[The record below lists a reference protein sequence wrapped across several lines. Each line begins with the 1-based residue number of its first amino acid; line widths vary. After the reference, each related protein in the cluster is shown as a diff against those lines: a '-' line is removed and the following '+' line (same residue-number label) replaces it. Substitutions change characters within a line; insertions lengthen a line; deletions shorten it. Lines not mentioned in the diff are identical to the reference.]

1 MIIISIIFFLLLSA
15 FFSGSEIAFVS
26 ANKLGIEVMKNKK
39 SRRGNILAKFYEKPS
54 EFLGTMLVGNNIAL
68 VIFTILMTKLIKP
81 SLVPII
87 GSDGAAT
94 LFSVTLII
102 TAVVL
107 LFGEFLP
114 KTLFRL
120 FSNDMLMALA
130 YPLRFFK
137 WMLAIPTWIM
147 TVLSDALLK
156 YILRQPTDQVENA
169 LTRVDLEHFIN
180 DKISEEEDIDKEI
193 LTNALNLRQTK
204 VRDCM
209 IPRTEIVHIEKTSSV
224 EEVLAVF
231 KSSRLSRVI
240 ITDGGIENAI
250 GYVHHQQL
258 LDNPKSIKK
267 LVLPI
272 TYVPEAMNV
281 QSLMYNFIKEESTI
295 ACVVDEFGGTAGLIT
310 LEDILEEIFGEI
322 EDEHDIEDNIE
333 HIINED
339 EYVFSGRLEIDYL
352 NEKYETLNIPEGEY
366 HTLSGYI
373 VMTSGSIPEK
383 NAKIQMD
390 GFDFILEEVSDTKI
404 EVVRLIKLYE
414 VEEEGKL

>member
-1 MIIISIIFFLLLSA
+1 MIIFSIIFFLLLSA

-39 SRRGNILAKFYEKPS
+39 SRRGTILARFYEKPAD
-54 EFLGTMLVGNNIAL
+54 FLGTMLVGNNIAL
-68 VIFTILMTKLIKP
+68 VIFTILMTKLITP
-81 SLVPII
+81 YLEPII
-87 GSDGAAT
+87 GSNGAT
-94 LFSVTLII
+94 VLLCVTLII
-102 TAVVL
+102 TLVVL

-137 WMLAIPTWIM
+137 WLLAIPTWIM

-156 YILRQPTDQVENA
+156 YVLRQPTDQVESA

-209 IPRTEIVHIEKTSSV
+209 IPRTEIVHIEKGASI
-224 EEVLAVF
+224 EEVLDTF
-231 KSSRLSRVI
+231 KESRLSRVI
-240 ITDGGIENAI
+240 ITDGGIENAV
-250 GYVHHQQL
+250 GYIHHQQL
-258 LDNPKSIKK
+258 LENPKSIKK
-267 LVLPI
+267 LVMPI

-281 QSLMYNFIKEESTI
+281 QSLMYNFIKGESTI

-322 EDEHDIEDNIE
+322 EDEHDREDNIE
-333 HIINED
+333 HVISED

-352 NEKYETLNIPEGEY
+352 NEKYENLNIPEGEY

-373 VMTSGSIPEK
+373 VMTSGSIPEQ

-404 EVVRLIKLYE
+404 DVVRVIKLYE

>member
-1 MIIISIIFFLLLSA
+1 MYL
-15 FFSGSEIAFVS
+15 
-26 ANKLGIEVMKNKK
+26 
-39 SRRGNILAKFYEKPS
+39 
-54 EFLGTMLVGNNIAL
+54 TMLVGNNIAL

-81 SLVPII
+81 SLIPIV
-87 GSDGAAT
+87 GSDGATT
-94 LFSVTLII
+94 LLCVTLII
-102 TAVVL
+102 TVVVL

-120 FSNDMLMALA
+120 FSNEMLMSLA

-137 WMLAIPTWIM
+137 WLLAIPTWIM
-147 TVLSDALLK
+147 TVLSDGLLK
-156 YILRQPTDQVENA
+156 YILRQPTDQVESA

-193 LTNALNLRQTK
+193 LTNALNLRETK

-209 IPRTEIVHIEKTSSV
+209 IPRTEIVHMEKGA
-224 EEVLAVF
+224 EIDEVLATF
-231 KSSRLSRVI
+231 RESRLSRVI
-240 ITDGGIENAI
+240 VTEGGIENAV
-250 GYVHHQQL
+250 GYIHHQQL

-267 LVLPI
+267 LVMPI
-272 TYVPEAMNV
+272 SYVPEAMNV
-281 QSLMYNFIKEESTI
+281 QSLMYKFIKEETTI

-333 HIINED
+333 HVISED

-373 VMTSGSIPEK
+373 VMTSGSIPEA

-404 EVVRLIKLYE
+404 EVVRVIKLYE
-414 VEEEGKL
+414 VEEGL

>member
-1 MIIISIIFFLLLSA
+1 MLIISIIIFLLLSA

-39 SRRGNILAKFYEKPS
+39 SRRGNILTKFYEKPS

-68 VIFTILMTKLIKP
+68 VIFTILMTQLIDP
-81 SLVPII
+81 ILEPII
-87 GSDGAAT
+87 GANGT
-94 LFSVTLII
+94 LLFCVTLII

-137 WMLAIPTWIM
+137 WFLTFPTWIM
-147 TVLSDALLK
+147 MVLSDALLK
-156 YILRQPTDQVENA
+156 YVLRQPTDQVESA

-209 IPRTEIVHIEKTSSV
+209 IPRTEIVHIEKSATID
-224 EEVLAVF
+224 EVLAIF
-231 KSSRLSRVI
+231 KESRLSRVI
-240 ITDGGIENAI
+240 ITDGGIENAV
-250 GYVHHQQL
+250 GYIHHQQL
-258 LDNPKSIKK
+258 LDNPKSIRK
-267 LVLPI
+267 LVMPI
-272 TYVPEAMNV
+272 SYVPEAMNV
-281 QSLMYNFIKEESTI
+281 QSLMYNFIKEETTI

-322 EDEHDIEDNIE
+322 EDEHDIEDNLEQVID
-333 HIINED
+333 ED

-352 NEKYETLNIPEGEY
+352 NEKYPSLNFPEGEY

-373 VMTSGSIPEK
+373 VMTSGSIPK
-383 NAKIQMD
+383 AKAKIQMD
-390 GFDFILEEVSDTKI
+390 GFDFILEEVSETKI
-404 EVVRLIKLYE
+404 EVVRVIKLYE
-414 VEEEGKL
+414 IEEEGNL

>member
-1 MIIISIIFFLLLSA
+1 MLVFSIIIFLLLSA

-39 SRRGNILAKFYEKPS
+39 SRRGNILAKFYEKPA

-68 VIFTILMTKLIKP
+68 VIFTILMTQLIEP
-81 SLVPII
+81 VLEPII
-87 GSDGAAT
+87 GSSGAT
-94 LFSVTLII
+94 LLLSVTLII

-107 LFGEFLP
+107 IFGEFLP

-137 WMLAIPTWIM
+137 WLLAIPTYIM
-147 TVLSDALLK
+147 TVLSDGLLK
-156 YILRQPTDQVENA
+156 HILRQPTDQVESA

-193 LTNALNLRQTK
+193 LTNALNLSQTK
-204 VRDCM
+204 VRECM
-209 IPRTEIVHIEKTSSV
+209 IPRTEIVHIEKSASID
-224 EEVLAVF
+224 EVLATF
-231 KSSRLSRVI
+231 KESRLSRVI
-240 ITDGGIENAI
+240 ITDGGIENVT
-250 GYVHHQQL
+250 GYIHHQQL
-258 LDNPKSIKK
+258 LDNPKSIRK
-267 LVLPI
+267 LVMPI
-272 TYVPEAMNV
+272 SYVPEAMNV
-281 QSLMYNFIKEESTI
+281 QSLMYNFIKEETTI

-322 EDEHDIEDNIE
+322 EDEHDIEDNVE
-333 HIINED
+333 HVINED

-352 NEKYETLNIPEGEY
+352 NEKYEGLNFPEGEY

-373 VMTSGSIPEK
+373 VMTSGSIPEA

-390 GFDFILEEVSDTKI
+390 GFDFILEEVSETKI
-404 EVVRLIKLYE
+404 EVVRVIKLYE
-414 VEEEGKL
+414 VEEEGNL

>member
-1 MIIISIIFFLLLSA
+1 
-15 FFSGSEIAFVS
+15 
-26 ANKLGIEVMKNKK
+26 MKNKK

-68 VIFTILMTKLIKP
+68 VIFTILMTKLIEP
-81 SLVPII
+81 VLSPIF
-87 GSDGAAT
+87 GDGGAT
-94 LFSVTLII
+94 LLFVVMLII

-114 KTLFRL
+114 KTIFRL
-120 FSNDMLMALA
+120 FSNDFLMALA

-137 WMLAIPTWIM
+137 WFLTIPTWVM

-156 YILRQPTDQVENA
+156 YVLRQPTDQVESA

-209 IPRTEIVHIEKTSSV
+209 IPRTEIVHIEKVATID
-224 EEVLAVF
+224 EVLNTF
-231 KSSRLSRVI
+231 KESRLSRVI
-240 ITDGGIENAI
+240 ITDGGIENAV
-250 GYVHHQQL
+250 GYIHHQQL
-258 LDNPKSIKK
+258 LDNPKSIRK
-267 LVLPI
+267 LVMPI
-272 TYVPEAMNV
+272 SYVPEAMNV
-281 QSLMYNFIKEESTI
+281 QSLMYNFIKEETTI

-322 EDEHDIEDNIE
+322 EDEHDIEDNLETVIS
-333 HIINED
+333 ED
-339 EYVFSGRLEIDYL
+339 EYVFAGRLEIDYL
-352 NEKYETLNIPEGEY
+352 NEKYPSLNFPEGEY

-373 VMTSGSIPEK
+373 VMTSGSIPEEG
-383 NAKIQMD
+383 AKIQMD
-390 GFDFILEEVSDTKI
+390 GFDFILEEVSETKI
-404 EVVRLIKLYE
+404 EVVRVIKLYE
-414 VEEEGKL
+414 IEEEDKF

>member
-1 MIIISIIFFLLLSA
+1 MLLIAIIIFLLLSA

-26 ANKLGIEVMKNKK
+26 ANKLGIEVVKNKNN
-39 SRRGNILAKFYEKPS
+39 RRGKILSKFYDKPS
-54 EFLGTMLVGNNIAL
+54 KFLSTMLVGNNIAL
-68 VIFTILMTKLIKP
+68 VLFTILMTKLIEP
-81 SLVPII
+81 TIQSVI
-87 GSDGAAT
+87 GEGPV
-94 LFSVTLII
+94 LLISVTVVI
-102 TAVVL
+102 TIVVL

-120 FSNDMLMALA
+120 FSNDLLVGLA
-130 YPLRFFK
+130 YPLRFFH
-137 WMLAIPTWIM
+137 WLLTIPTWLM
-147 TVLSDALLK
+147 TALSDVLMK
-156 YILRQPTDQVENA
+156 YVLRQPIDKVDSA

-193 LTNALNLRQTK
+193 LTNALNLSQTK

-209 IPRTEIVHIEKTSSV
+209 IPRTEIVHVEKNTSV
-224 EEVLAVF
+224 EDLLETF
-231 KSSRLSRVI
+231 KESRLSRILV
-240 ITDGGIENAI
+240 TDGGVEDVI
-250 GYVHHQQL
+250 GYIHHQQL

-267 LVLPI
+267 LILPI

-281 QSLMYNFIKEESTI
+281 QSLMYNFIKQESTI

-322 EDEHDIEDNIE
+322 EDEHDVEDNLEVQISST
-333 HIINED
+333 
-339 EYVFSGRLEIDYL
+339 EYLLSGRLEISYL
-352 NEKYETLNIPEGEY
+352 NEKYEALDLPEGEY

-383 NAKIQMD
+383 GAKIQMD

-404 EVVRLIKLYE
+404 EVVRVIKMYDI
-414 VEEEGKL
+414 EEEGAL

>member
-1 MIIISIIFFLLLSA
+1 MLIFSIIIFLLLSA

-68 VIFTILMTKLIKP
+68 VIFTILMTQLIEP
-81 SLVPII
+81 ALEPII
-87 GSDGAAT
+87 GSNGAT
-94 LFSVTLII
+94 LLLCVTLII

-107 LFGEFLP
+107 IFGEFLP

-137 WMLAIPTWIM
+137 WLLAIPTYIM
-147 TVLSDALLK
+147 TILSDGLLK
-156 YILRQPTDQVENA
+156 HILRQPTDQVESA

-204 VRDCM
+204 VRECM
-209 IPRTEIVHIEKTSSV
+209 IPRTEIVHIEKSASI
-224 EEVLAVF
+224 EEVLSTF
-231 KSSRLSRVI
+231 KESRLSRVI
-240 ITDGGIENAI
+240 ITDGGIENVT
-250 GYVHHQQL
+250 GYIHHQQL
-258 LDNPKSIKK
+258 LDNPRSIRK
-267 LVLPI
+267 LVMPI
-272 TYVPEAMNV
+272 SYVPEAMNV
-281 QSLMYNFIKEESTI
+281 QSLMYNFIKEETTI

-333 HIINED
+333 HVVNED

-352 NEKYETLNIPEGEY
+352 NEKYDNLNFPEGEY

-373 VMTSGSIPEK
+373 VMTSGSIPEP

-390 GFDFILEEVSDTKI
+390 GYDFILEEVSDTKI
-404 EVVRLIKLYE
+404 EVVRVVKLYE
-414 VEEEGKL
+414 IEEEGNL

>member
-1 MIIISIIFFLLLSA
+1 MLIISTILFLLLSA

-39 SRRGNILAKFYEKPS
+39 SLSGNILTKFYEKPS

-68 VIFTILMTKLIKP
+68 VIFTILMTQLIEP
-81 SLVPII
+81 LLQPIF
-87 GSDGAAT
+87 GGAT
-94 LFSVTLII
+94 LLLLVTLII

-107 LFGEFLP
+107 IFGEFLP

-120 FSNDMLMALA
+120 FSNDMLIALA

-137 WMLAIPTWIM
+137 WVLAIPTWMM
-147 TVLSDALLK
+147 TELSDALLK
-156 YILRQPTDQVENA
+156 YVLRQPTGQVESA

-204 VRDCM
+204 VRACM
-209 IPRTEIVHIEKTSSV
+209 IPRTEIVHIEKTASID
-224 EEVLAVF
+224 EVLSIF
-231 KSSRLSRVI
+231 KESRLSRVI
-240 ITDGGIENAI
+240 ITDGGIENAV
-250 GYVHHQQL
+250 GYIHHQQL
-258 LDNPKSIKK
+258 LDNPKTIDRLVMPIK
-267 LVLPI
+267 
-272 TYVPEAMNV
+272 YVPEAMNV
-281 QSLMYNFIKEESTI
+281 QSLMYNFIKQETTI

-322 EDEHDIEDNIE
+322 EDEHDIEDNLERKISK
-333 HIINED
+333 D
-339 EYVFSGRLEIDYL
+339 EYVFAGRLEIDYL
-352 NEKYETLNIPEGEY
+352 NEKYENLNIPEGEY

-373 VMTSGSIPEK
+373 VMTSGSITKE

-390 GFDFILEEVSDTKI
+390 GFDFILEEVSETKI
-404 EVVRLIKLYE
+404 EVVRVIKLFKI
-414 VEEEGKL
+414 EEEDKI

>member
-1 MIIISIIFFLLLSA
+1 MLIFSIILFLLLSA

-39 SRRGNILAKFYEKPS
+39 SRRGNILARFYEKPS
-54 EFLGTMLVGNNIAL
+54 DFLGTMLVGNNIAL
-68 VIFTILMTKLIKP
+68 VTFTILMTQLIEP
-81 SLVPII
+81 LLEPII
-87 GSDGAAT
+87 GSNGAT
-94 LFSVTLII
+94 LLLCVTLII

-107 LFGEFLP
+107 IFGEFLP

-137 WMLAIPTWIM
+137 WLLAIPTYIM
-147 TVLSDALLK
+147 TVLSDGLLK
-156 YILRQPTDQVENA
+156 HILRQPTDQVESA

-204 VRDCM
+204 VRECM
-209 IPRTEIVHIEKTSSV
+209 IPRTEIVHIEKTASID
-224 EEVLAVF
+224 EVLAIF
-231 KSSRLSRVI
+231 KESRLSRVI
-240 ITDGGIENAI
+240 ITDGGIENVI
-250 GYVHHQQL
+250 GYIHHQQM
-258 LDNPKSIKK
+258 LDNPRSIKK
-267 LVLPI
+267 LIMPI
-272 TYVPEAMNV
+272 SYVPEAMNV
-281 QSLMYNFIKEESTI
+281 QSLMYNFIKEETTI

-333 HIINED
+333 HVVNED

-352 NEKYETLNIPEGEY
+352 NEKYENLNFPEGEY

-373 VMTSGSIPEK
+373 VMTSGSIPEP

-390 GFDFILEEVSDTKI
+390 GFDFVLEEVSDTKI
-404 EVVRLIKLYE
+404 EVVRVIKLYE

>member
-1 MIIISIIFFLLLSA
+1 MLIISIIIFLLLSA
-15 FFSGSEIAFVS
+15 FFSGSEIAFIS

-54 EFLGTMLVGNNIAL
+54 DFLGTMLVGNNIAL
-68 VIFTILMTKLIKP
+68 VIFTILMTQLTEP
-81 SLVPII
+81 LLEPII
-87 GSDGAAT
+87 GSNGAT
-94 LFSVTLII
+94 LLLCVTLII

-107 LFGEFLP
+107 IFGEFLP

-137 WMLAIPTWIM
+137 WFLAIPTWIM
-147 TVLSDALLK
+147 TILSDGLLK
-156 YILRQPTDQVENA
+156 HILRQPTDQVESA

-193 LTNALNLRQTK
+193 LTNALNLSQTK
-204 VRDCM
+204 VRECM
-209 IPRTEIVHIEKTSSV
+209 IPRTEIVHIEKMASID
-224 EEVLAVF
+224 EVLATF
-231 KSSRLSRVI
+231 KESRLSRVI
-240 ITDGGIENAI
+240 ITDGGIENVT
-250 GYVHHQQL
+250 GYIHHQQL

-267 LVLPI
+267 LVMPI

-281 QSLMYNFIKEESTI
+281 QSLMYNFIKEETTI

-322 EDEHDIEDNIE
+322 EDEHDIEDNVEQMIS
-333 HIINED
+333 ED

-352 NEKYETLNIPEGEY
+352 NEKYASLNFPEGEY

-373 VMTSGSIPEK
+373 VMTSGSIPQP

-390 GFDFILEEVSDTKI
+390 GFDFILEEVSNTKI
-404 EVVRLIKLYE
+404 EIVRVVKLYE
-414 VEEEGKL
+414 VEEEGNL

>member
-1 MIIISIIFFLLLSA
+1 LLLSA

-39 SRRGNILAKFYEKPS
+39 SRRGNILTKFYEKPS

-68 VIFTILMTKLIKP
+68 VIFTILMTQLLKP
-81 SLVPII
+81 SLISFI
-87 GSDGAAT
+87 GSDGATT
-94 LFSVTLII
+94 LLCITLII

-107 LFGEFLP
+107 IFGEFLP

-137 WMLAIPTWIM
+137 WFLAIPTWIM
-147 TVLSDALLK
+147 TVLSDGLLK
-156 YILRQPTDQVENA
+156 HILRQPIDQVESA

-209 IPRTEIVHIEKTSSV
+209 IPRTEIVHTEKTSSI
-224 EEVLAVF
+224 EEVLETF
-231 KSSRLSRVI
+231 KQSRLSRVI
-240 ITDGGIENAI
+240 ITEGGIENAV
-250 GYVHHQQL
+250 GYIHHQQL
-258 LDNPKSIKK
+258 LDNPRSIRN
-267 LVLPI
+267 LVMPI

-281 QSLMYNFIKEESTI
+281 QSLMYSFIKEETTI

-322 EDEHDIEDNIE
+322 EDEHDVEGNLE
-333 HIINED
+333 HVVSED

-352 NEKYETLNIPEGEY
+352 NEKYETLNFPEGEY

-373 VMTSGSIPEK
+373 VMTSGSIPER
-383 NAKIQMD
+383 NARIQMD
-390 GFDFILEEVSDTKI
+390 GFDFVLEEVSETKI
-404 EVVRLIKLYE
+404 EVVRVIKLYE
-414 VEEEGKL
+414 VEEEGNL

>member
-1 MIIISIIFFLLLSA
+1 
-15 FFSGSEIAFVS
+15 
-26 ANKLGIEVMKNKK
+26 MKNKK
-39 SRRGNILAKFYEKPS
+39 SRRGSILARFYEKPS

-81 SLVPII
+81 SLIPIV
-87 GSDGAAT
+87 GSDGATT
-94 LFSVTLII
+94 LLCVTLII
-102 TAVVL
+102 TVVVL

-120 FSNDMLMALA
+120 FSNEMLMSLA

-137 WMLAIPTWIM
+137 WLLAIPTWIM
-147 TVLSDALLK
+147 TVLSDGLLK
-156 YILRQPTDQVENA
+156 YILRQPTDQVESA

-193 LTNALNLRQTK
+193 LTNALNLRETK

-209 IPRTEIVHIEKTSSV
+209 IPRTEIVHMEKGA
-224 EEVLAVF
+224 EIDEVLATF
-231 KSSRLSRVI
+231 RESRLSRVI
-240 ITDGGIENAI
+240 VTEGGIENA
-250 GYVHHQQL
+250 
-258 LDNPKSIKK
+258 
-267 LVLPI
+267 
-272 TYVPEAMNV
+272 
-281 QSLMYNFIKEESTI
+281 
-295 ACVVDEFGGTAGLIT
+295 
-310 LEDILEEIFGEI
+310 FGEI

-333 HIINED
+333 HVISED

-373 VMTSGSIPEK
+373 VMTSGSIPEA

-404 EVVRLIKLYE
+404 EVVRVIKLYE
-414 VEEEGKL
+414 VEEGL

>member
-1 MIIISIIFFLLLSA
+1 MIIFSILFFLLLSA

-39 SRRGNILAKFYEKPS
+39 SRRGSILARFYEKPS

-81 SLVPII
+81 SLIPIV
-87 GSDGAAT
+87 GSDGATT
-94 LFSVTLII
+94 LLCVTLII
-102 TAVVL
+102 TVVVL

-120 FSNDMLMALA
+120 FSNEMLMSLA

-137 WMLAIPTWIM
+137 WLLAIPTWIM
-147 TVLSDALLK
+147 TVLSDGLLK
-156 YILRQPTDQVENA
+156 YILRQPTDQVESA

-193 LTNALNLRQTK
+193 LTNALNLRETK

-209 IPRTEIVHIEKTSSV
+209 IPRTEIVHMEKGA
-224 EEVLAVF
+224 EIDEVLATF
-231 KSSRLSRVI
+231 RESRLSRVI
-240 ITDGGIENAI
+240 VTEGGIENA
-250 GYVHHQQL
+250 
-258 LDNPKSIKK
+258 
-267 LVLPI
+267 
-272 TYVPEAMNV
+272 
-281 QSLMYNFIKEESTI
+281 EETTI

-333 HIINED
+333 HVISED

-373 VMTSGSIPEK
+373 VMTSGSIPEA

-404 EVVRLIKLYE
+404 EVVRVIKLYE
-414 VEEEGKL
+414 VEEGL